1 MTVLFPGST
10 SWLAALCTS
19 RVLAA
24 TWFVAYS
31 AVLPHTQAAWGLSA
45 REAGTIQ
52 AAFHLGYLTS
62 LFIVGFITDHYGARR
77 AYLTTGVVAC
87 ASPWAFVLFADGFT
101 SALWL
106 HGFTGL
112 CQGGT
117 YTPALS
123 LINEHVGPA
132 RRGRAMGFL
141 IAGSSAGY
149 AVALGVAA
157 AALRFTDWRGAL
169 GAIALLPVVSWL
181 LGVAVLRGT
190 PNIVH
195 ARPAGES
202 LLASLPAVWRN
213 RRGMLS
219 IWGYTFHNWELLGL
233 WAWLPA
239 FLTAAL
245 LAHGMSGEL
254 ALTFAALTYVANI
267 GGSIVGGTMADRW
280 GRTQTLLAWSCT
292 SLALSFS
299 IGWLIGTPIA
309 LLVLL
314 ACSYNF
320 AAIADS
326 STHST
331 VLAESVAPHYL
342 GVAYA
347 VRSVVGFGAGV
358 VSPVMFGWALDL
370 AGGARTSAD
379 PFAWGVAWS
388 TLGLGALGGP
398 IATWRLHRSWR
409 SSRLSERHRAAPL

>member
-1 MTVLFPGST
+1 MIPGSGA
-10 SWLAALCTS
+10 WLAALCTS

-31 AVLPHTQAAWGLSA
+31 AVLPHTQQAWGLSA
-45 REAGTIQ
+45 REAGMIQ

-62 LFIVGFITDHYGARR
+62 LFIVGFITDHYGAKR
-77 AYLTTGVVAC
+77 AYLTTGIAAC
-87 ASPWAFVLFADGFT
+87 VSPWVFVLFADGFT

-106 HGFTGL
+106 HAFTGL

-123 LINEHVGPA
+123 LINDNVQRE

-149 AVALGVAA
+149 AICLAVAA
-157 AALRFTDWRGAL
+157 VALRFTDWRGAL
-169 GAIALLPVVSWL
+169 AAVAVLPVVSWT
-181 LGVAVLRGT
+181 LGVLVLRGT
-190 PNIVH
+190 PNVVH
-195 ARPAGES
+195 PRPGGER
-202 LLASLPAVWRN
+202 LVASLPAVFRN
-213 RRGMLS
+213 RAGMLS

-245 LAHGMSGEL
+245 LAHGMSGEA
-254 ALTFAALTYVANI
+254 ALLFASLTYVANI
-267 GGSIVGGTMADRW
+267 AGSIIGGTMADRW
-280 GRTQTLLAWSCT
+280 GRTQTLLLWSCT
-292 SLALSFS
+292 SLVLSFAM
-299 IGWLIGTPIA
+299 GWLINVPIA
-309 LLVLL
+309 LLVAL
-314 ACSYNF
+314 ACLYNF

-331 VLAESVAPHYL
+331 VLAESMPAHYL

-358 VSPVMFGWALDL
+358 VSPVVFGWALDL
-370 AGGARTSAD
+370 AGGAKSSAD
-379 PFAWGVAWS
+379 PFAWGLAWS
-388 TLGLGALGGP
+388 TLGIGALGGP

-409 SSRLSERHRAAPL
+409 SSTTSPQASTAS